1 MKRDKPSKLVRW
13 LFWLGVILVLSWI
26 FLWSGFSFYKVWK
39 IDRQVKHLER
49 ELSQTQAQNDSL
61 RRENYRLKTDP
72 AAAEEM
78 LRCQAEVLLRLPA
91 GTAIRCLSAAAVGE
105 LLNWDAEKFRQ
116 RLAH

>member
-72 AAAEEM
+72 AAAEEI
-78 LRCQAEVLLRLPA
+78 A
-91 GTAIRCLSAAAVGE
+91 GNS
-105 LLNWDAEKFRQ
+105 
-116 RLAH
+116 LA

>member
-61 RRENYRLKTDP
+61 RRENNRLKTDP
-72 AAAEEM
+72 AAAEEIA
-78 LRCQAEVLLRLPA
+78 R
-91 GTAIRCLSAAAVGE
+91 
-105 LLNWDAEKFRQ
+105 EKFCMNKPNETIWRFKPSTPSPD
-116 RLAH
+116 AKKGGK